1 MSISQEQQALES
13 KLQILFDASA
23 TLIGSLRMEDL
34 LPKVLELARK
44 LNAAEACAI
53 WRHEPD
59 TDLWKIA
66 AAVGL
71 SSAYQEATI
80 HSTSGI
86 IGERPF
92 CFEDVNQIPARG
104 RAAGLC
110 MKPREF
116 VAWSPCR

>member
-1 MSISQEQQALES
+1 MPTPQEQQALES

-34 LPKVLELARK
+34 LPKVLDLARK
-44 LNAAEACAI
+44 LNAAEACSV

-59 TDLWKIA
+59 TFVWRIA

-71 SSAYQEATI
+71 SSEYQKVTI

-92 CFEDVNQIPARG
+92 CFEDVSQIPLEAG
-104 RAAGLC
+104 R
-110 MKPREF
+110 RELYE
-116 VAWSPCR
+116 A